1 MFSFKRLY
9 CVVVY
14 FLLLA
19 VISAETNHQQE
30 EEEHD
35 DNNNDNTC
43 GLYMAESSIPNS
55 GWGMYTAKHISKNAP
70 IYPLDVVIQV
80 ADYARHQ
87 KYRSHYLYQAEKLPL
102 WLMEEYYWNSQITW
116 AWHDAKKIQS
126 IVPGLGMLANSHPG
140 LVNAKEQVPQWKPS
154 VTRNSVESGAYS
166 QYKNMTFVASQDI
179 PVGHELM
186 VEYGD
191 HWFKAREYA
200 FGQDIPL
207 SRDYQQADEIV
218 ENAAKECN
226 DTTTLESDECQALW
240 NATRTKYA
248 ENTTTFSS
256 RVYSA
261 LPELLTLSVVENGTA
276 RHSVPNVVRS
286 MEWLQEN
293 GKCLDNLEVR
303 DNSTIAQAGSGA
315 FATRSLP
322 KGSIVAPAPVVHLH
336 RGHLELYFPDLD
348 DDEQFH
354 WKGLQLLQN
363 YMYGH
368 PSTSLLFFPYSPAV
382 NLINHSPRPNVKL
395 QWSDSV
401 NNKDWFHRST
411 DDLIANENDH
421 AGLLMELVALR
432 DIEPGEEVFLDYGRD
447 WQEAWEHHVSSWR
460 KPLDSKTHGP
470 VEPYKHETK
479 LPTRQD
485 YGNEDI
491 EPLPLNAMTVCWV
504 DWEDVEETD
513 DPTVFVWTSDHI
525 TEDQTESRQCTL
537 LSRLERNGKY
547 RYTAEMKIDGKKYT
561 FTDILRRGIDV
572 VDRPYTAN
580 QFLRQSFRH
589 FIQMPDDMIPE
600 AWKDLEHPVE
610 DEQCGLYM
618 AESSIP
624 NSGLGMYTGK
634 LIKDLH
640 PIAFPEIAIQC
651 PDVDENS
658 KLWHWRVKKEYDEN
672 KPAWLLENYYW
683 NPPYTGA
690 EMEATEIQS
699 IVPGIG
705 MLANSHTGAFNAL
718 SRLPVR
724 DNTGLRPQTDPGAG
738 ASSSY
743 HGMNYMAHNGDLPAG
758 SELFVEYGDHWFLDQ
773 EERLGIIPLSEDFAE
788 ADELLVKVWETI
800 GGDPTTDGAQQKWD
814 EFLSELSEDE
824 DEIRVFMALPKNLS
838 DVEYVLDYGT
848 ALFSARDSIKPI
860 EWLEQNGRC
869 LDNIKP
875 AVSSIPQAGYGAF
888 ATRSIKKGNVITT
901 TPLVQLH
908 RDQMAKMESNDV
920 NNPKSE
926 ILFNNDQLLL
936 NYCFGHDNSDFLLY
950 PYSPVVNY
958 INHDQEKYNAELRWS
973 DLSYHQ
979 SDWLERPVHE
989 LVDLDHTGLIMEFV
1003 ATRDIRPGE
1012 EILINYGTRWQQ
1024 AWDKYVETWE
1034 PNPYY
1039 KRYTPAWE
1047 FNDYTLPVRT
1057 IEEQKVR
1064 PYPDE
1069 VFIGCYVSSSVE
1081 QQPGAIVDGKLQ
1093 YQWVYE
1099 PSLYHTTL
1107 DMTKCE
1113 IVERYKEYVE
1123 TADSIRPVGEL
1134 YKVRVWRH
1142 HQMTWTVVDVP
1153 RRAIE
1158 FFDHKYFSD
1167 LHLRD
1172 AFRHEMDLPDHMFP
1186 EMWMHTIVDTEE
1198 VDAIENENIPVTGDE
1213 L

>member
-1 MFSFKRLY
+1 M
-9 CVVVY
+9 
-14 FLLLA
+14 
-19 VISAETNHQQE
+19 
-30 EEEHD
+30 
-35 DNNNDNTC
+35 
-43 GLYMAESSIPNS
+43 YMAESSIPNS
-55 GWGMYTAKHISKNAP
+55 GWGMYTAKNIPKDAP

-80 ADYARHQ
+80 ADYARQQ
-87 KYRSHYLYQAEKLPL
+87 KYRSQYLYTERLPL
-102 WLMEEYYWNSQITW
+102 WVMEEYYWNSQITW

-140 LVNAKEQVPQWKPS
+140 LVNVAEHVPQWKAS
-154 VTRNSVESGAYS
+154 VERNSIESGAYS
-166 QYKNMTFVASQDI
+166 QYKNMTFQASHDI
-179 PVGHELM
+179 PAGHEIM

-191 HWFKAREYA
+191 HWFRAREYA

-207 SRDYQQADEIV
+207 SQDYQKADDMVQQA
-218 ENAAKECN
+218 ARECN
-226 DTTTLESDECQALW
+226 DTSMSLESDECQELW
-240 NATRTKYA
+240 NTTRASYA
-248 ENTTTFSS
+248 ENTTSFSS

-261 LPELLTLSVVENGTA
+261 LPEILTLSVVENGTA

-286 MEWLQEN
+286 IEWLQTH
-293 GKCLDNLEVR
+293 GKCLDNLELR
-303 DNSTIAQAGSGA
+303 ENSTIPHAGSGA
-315 FATRSLP
+315 FATRFL
-322 KGSIVAPAPVVHLH
+322 KQGSIVAPAPVVHLH
-336 RGHLELYFPDLD
+336 RGHLEVYFPDLQD
-348 DDEQFH
+348 EEQFH

-382 NLINHSPRPNVKL
+382 NLINHSKEPNVKL
-395 QWSDSV
+395 QWSDSTK
-401 NNKDWFHRST
+401 NRDWFNRST
-411 DDLIANENDH
+411 KDLITNENDH
-421 AGLLMELVALR
+421 AGLMMELVALR
-432 DIEPGEEVFLDYGRD
+432 EIQPGEEVFLDYGSE
-447 WQEAWEHHVSSWR
+447 WQEAWDQHVKSWR
-460 KPLDSKTHGP
+460 KPLDSKTHRP
-470 VEPYKHETK
+470 VEPFQNQQK

-485 YGNEDI
+485 FQNGDTEQ
-491 EPLPLNAMTVCWV
+491 LPLNAMTVCWV
-504 DWEDVEETD
+504 DFDDVEETD
-513 DPTVFVWTSDHI
+513 DPHVFRWTSDHI
-525 TEDQTESRQCTL
+525 TGDQTETRQCTL
-537 LSRLERNGKY
+537 ISRHERNGKY
-547 RYTAEMKIDGKKYT
+547 RYTAEMKIDGTKYI

-589 FIQMPDDMIPE
+589 LIQMPDKMIPE
-600 AWKDLEHPVE
+600 AWKDLEQPVE
-610 DEQCGLYM
+610 ESCGLYM

-634 LIKDLH
+634 LIKDSH
-640 PIAFPEIAIQC
+640 PIAFPDIAIQC
-651 PDVDENS
+651 TDVDENS
-658 KLWHWRVKKEYDEN
+658 KLWHWRVEKEYDED
-672 KPAWLLENYYW
+672 KPAWLLDNYYW

-690 EMEATEIQS
+690 QMEATDIQS

-718 SRLPVR
+718 SRLPFR
-724 DNTGLRPQTDPGAG
+724 DNTGIRPQTDPGAG
-738 ASSSY
+738 ASSTY
-743 HGMNYMAHNGDLPAG
+743 HGLKYMAYNGDIPAG
-758 SELFVEYGDHWFLDQ
+758 AEIFVEYGDHWFLDQ
-773 EERLGIIPLSEDFAE
+773 EEKLGTIPLSEDFAE

-800 GGDPTTDGAQQKWD
+800 GGDPMAEGAQQKWN

-824 DEIRVFMALPKNLS
+824 DEERVFMALPKNLS

-848 ALFSARDSIKPI
+848 ARYSARDSIKSI
-860 EWLEQNGRC
+860 EWLEENGRC

-888 ATRSIKKGNVITT
+888 ATRSIKKGNVVTT
-901 TPLVQLH
+901 TPLVQLY
-908 RDQMAKMESNDV
+908 RDQMVIMEANDA

-926 ILFNNDQLLL
+926 ILFVNDQLLL

-958 INHDQEKYNAELRWS
+958 INHDQDKYNAELRWS
-973 DLSYHQ
+973 DLPYHQ
-979 SDWLERPVHE
+979 SDWLNRPARE
-989 LVDLDHTGLIMEFV
+989 LIDLDHTGLIMEFV
-1003 ATRDIRPGE
+1003 ATRDIKPGE
-1012 EILINYGTRWQQ
+1012 EILIDYGTRWQQ
-1024 AWDKYVETWE
+1024 AWDKYVETWK

-1064 PYPDE
+1064 PYPE
-1069 VFIGCYVSSSVE
+1069 NVFIGCYVSSSVE
-1081 QQPGAIVDGKLQ
+1081 QQAGAVVDGKLQ

-1099 PSLYHTTL
+1099 PRLYHTTL

-1142 HQMTWTVVDVP
+1142 HQMAWIVTDVP

-1158 FFDHKYFSD
+1158 FFDSRYSSD
-1167 LHLRD
+1167 LHLSR
-1172 AFRHEMDLPDHMFP
+1172 AFRHEMDLPDHMFSVL
-1186 EMWMHTIVDTEE
+1186 WMKNVVRIEDEDANEDTT
-1198 VDAIENENIPVTGDE
+1198 ANGDE